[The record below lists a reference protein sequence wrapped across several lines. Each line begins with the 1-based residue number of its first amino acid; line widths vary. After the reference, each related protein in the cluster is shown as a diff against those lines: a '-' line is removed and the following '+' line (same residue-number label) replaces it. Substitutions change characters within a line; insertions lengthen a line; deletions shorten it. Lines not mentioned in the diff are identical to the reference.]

1 MTTTNTDNEDFNA
14 SLEFKFDIYI
24 DSQLK
29 IDLRELVADVFRK
42 VFPNAG
48 DENPVLE
55 EVGIF

>member
-1 MTTTNTDNEDFNA
+1 MTTTDNEVSKA

-29 IDLRELVADVFRK
+29 LDLRELVADVFRK
-42 VFPNAG
+42 VFPDTG

-55 EVGIF
+55 EVGM